1 MFEGGDLSM
10 PTEDFVKYGG
20 IKFINNVSPAKINK
34 YVRELPENQRHSLFQ
49 VVRRLDR
56 DGLISLDDSELT
68 TIDDETI
75 QWQE

>member
-1 MFEGGDLSM
+1 M